1 MEMNKIKLT
10 EIGQRCNES
19 TKLVNDKEILLK
31 EVKQKLEDMQK
42 ENERLKQQI
51 TEQEHVRKSSEQEI
65 GVVRMPIQPS
75 QSNLPSNPFFI
86 SVVYHV
92 QLHTCRKNHVCIF
105 FYENQ
110 PLYTRIFFL

>member
-1 MEMNKIKLT
+1 MEMHKIKLM

-51 TEQEHVRKSSEQEI
+51 TEQEPVRTSSEQEI

-75 QSNLPSNPFFI
+75 QFNIPSNPFFI

-92 QLHTCRKNHVCIF
+92 QLHSCRRKLCMCIF
-105 FYENQ
+105 LRDSNSC
-110 PLYTRIFFL
+110 R